1 MTLPTL
7 SAMQAFLSLARH
19 LSFSKAALERG
30 VSTSALSHALRDLEA
45 TLGVRLVNR
54 TNRSVAL
61 TAAGEFFRV
70 RSAAAVAEVEHAM
83 AGIGA
88 FRDRPVGTLRL
99 NVPRS
104 AADIII
110 RPMMATFLQRYP
122 EIRLD
127 IVSDD
132 RLVDIVAEGFDA
144 GIREGRLLAQD
155 MIAVP
160 VGPLMRFAV
169 VGSPDYFATRP
180 RPSAPRDLL
189 SHSCICRRF
198 PNGTAYPW
206 TFGRGANVT
215 TVDVSGSLV
224 LDDRALIVAA
234 ALGRHWSR
242 PYPRRPCRGAHCQW
256 GADTRA
262 GQMVSAAT
270 GLSPLLPRST
280 ARSGAAAGL
289 HRHGAYAGA
298 GHIGRM
304 TAVHPSKGLDVPG
317 GGVGAR

>member
-104 AADIII
+104 AADIVI

-234 ALGRHWSR
+234 ALDGIGLAHIHEGLVAEHIANGALIRVLDRWCPRLPAFHLYYPGRRHVPAPLR
-242 PYPRRPCRGAHCQW
+242 VFINMALTQ
-256 GADTRA
+256 A
-262 GQMVSAAT
+262 QAT
-270 GLSPLLPRST
+270 SEE
-280 ARSGAAAGL
+280 
-289 HRHGAYAGA
+289 
-298 GHIGRM
+298 
-304 TAVHPSKGLDVPG
+304 
-317 GGVGAR
+317 